1 MSKTV
6 DFYYDYGSPTAY
18 LAWTQL
24 PAICAKHNATLNY
37 QPILLGGVFKGTN
50 NQSPVMIKAKGEWLL
65 KDVERYARHYGVAY
79 AMNPHFIVNTM
90 PAMRGAMWAK
100 STGQLEAY
108 NAAMYPAMWADQK
121 DIAQPEV
128 IQDVLSKAGLDA
140 TAMSEA
146 IQQQDIKQALIDATN
161 AAVEAG
167 VFGAPTM
174 IVDGEMHFGQDRLD
188 WVDRALAS

>member
-24 PAICAKHNATLNY
+24 PAICDKHGATLNY
-37 QPILLGGVFKGTN
+37 QPILLGGIFKGTD
-50 NQSPVMIKAKGEWLL
+50 NQSPVMIKPKGKWLL
-65 KDVERYARHYGVAY
+65 DDVARYAKHYGVPY

-100 STGQLEAY
+100 STGQLEPY
-108 NAAMYPAMWADQK
+108 NAAMYQAMWADKK

-128 IQDVLSKAGLDA
+128 IREVLTSAGLDA
-140 TAMSEA
+140 AAMEEA
-146 IQQQDIKQALIDATN
+146 IQSQDIKQALIDATT
-161 AAVEAG
+161 AAVNAG

-174 IVDGEMHFGQDRLD
+174 VIGDEMHFGQDRLD
-188 WVDRALAS
+188 WVERALAA